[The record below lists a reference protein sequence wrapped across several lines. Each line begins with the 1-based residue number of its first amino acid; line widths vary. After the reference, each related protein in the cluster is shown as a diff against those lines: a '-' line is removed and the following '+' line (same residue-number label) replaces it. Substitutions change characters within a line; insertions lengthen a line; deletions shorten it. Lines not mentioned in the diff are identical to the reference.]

1 MTEPY
6 IDRQRSDV
14 QRLLIHT
21 AEDFFA
27 RKPSLSCSSLSPIL
41 LDCGGHSLSH
51 QGCKSSQS
59 THPSRD
65 FFMTYFPPSLLG
77 RPHYSFSCCFRV
89 RPICK
94 LYITPIA
101 FCCLYAKVYIRIVYG
116 HARCFAL
123 ISSLRSVWNSN
134 HFQPAATAKVGRLLI
149 ARIPPQ
155 CNDPAKCTKIFYQT
169 CN

>member
-1 MTEPY
+1 MLENLHCPALVYLQSFWTVE
-6 IDRQRSDV
+6 D
-14 QRLLIHT
+14 IHCLT
-21 AEDFFA
+21 RGAKA
-27 RKPSLSCSSLSPIL
+27 RRAPTL
-41 LDCGGHSLSH
+41 
-51 QGCKSSQS
+51 Q
-59 THPSRD
+59 D

-77 RPHYSFSCCFRV
+77 RPHYSFSCCFRI

-94 LYITPIA
+94 LYITRVA